1 MATIDA
7 TKHDISHAAGGTALQ
22 ERSSLSAGVPLKIRA
37 GHFFAVVLA
46 KDLPPPDAAGFVA
59 MTMRMMEFVI
69 LGRFVPE
76 HGFPEHKA

>member
-1 MATIDA
+1 
-7 TKHDISHAAGGTALQ
+7 
-22 ERSSLSAGVPLKIRA
+22 
-37 GHFFAVVLA
+37 VVLA